1 MKAFL
6 GLSYEQI
13 QARQNTTGILEGLNL
28 DEITANGNVK
38 YNLTPHRI
46 NRIVEGAETIVI
58 LIHGFLESSDGSMV
72 SKDTCG
78 SSF

>member
-1 MKAFL
+1 MKNIF

-13 QARQNTTGILEGLNL
+13 QARQNTTGILEALNL

-38 YNLTPHRI
+38 YNLTPHKI
-46 NRIVEGAETIVI
+46 NRVVEGAETIVI

-72 SKDTCG
+72 SKDI
-78 SSF
+78 